1 MKVWMTLSA
10 AALAV
15 CGSAVA
21 QFQVDRISVH
31 FATPVSVAGSLIPA
45 GDCNIQVL
53 RGSSANVV
61 LKFQSEAPEQSA
73 ILVQVNRLS
82 NSNVEV
88 NGHASVVLS
97 HNSKGYQLEQ
107 IVLADQTGFQVID

>member
-1 MKVWMTLSA
+1 MKIWMTLCA

-15 CGSAVA
+15 CGSALA
-21 QFQVDRISVH
+21 QVQVDRISVH
-31 FATPVSVAGSLIPA
+31 FATPVTVAGSMIPA
-45 GDCNIQVL
+45 GDCIIQVL
-53 RGSSANVV
+53 RGSSDSVV
-61 LKFQSEAPEQSA
+61 LKFQPEATAQSA
-73 ILVQVNRLS
+73 ILVQVNRL
-82 NSNVEV
+82 NDSNVET